1 MAESSRD
8 NDTDVT
14 DMADAIVDAVEEPYE
29 EDDDGLTKGERL
41 VEHDKES
48 ERIRKAKELKKSL
61 RKRELGFLNY
71 RWPAMVLVLSG
82 LLAVWTEFLTVTVA
96 DDVAIALGVTGM
108 KTFWEEMFARS
119 NIYFAFPIICGVILI
134 TLGIFAYSNPKVT
147 YLSVIPAMLMAS
159 TGATVLFQITFAV
172 SIVPDAAGHLQATG
186 TPYTM
191 LIVAVMAILSI
202 MLREKE

>member
-82 LLAVWTEFLTVTVA
+82 LLAVWT
-96 DDVAIALGVTGM
+96 
-108 KTFWEEMFARS
+108 
-119 NIYFAFPIICGVILI
+119 
-134 TLGIFAYSNPKVT
+134 
-147 YLSVIPAMLMAS
+147 
-159 TGATVLFQITFAV
+159 
-172 SIVPDAAGHLQATG
+172 
-186 TPYTM
+186 
-191 LIVAVMAILSI
+191 
-202 MLREKE
+202 